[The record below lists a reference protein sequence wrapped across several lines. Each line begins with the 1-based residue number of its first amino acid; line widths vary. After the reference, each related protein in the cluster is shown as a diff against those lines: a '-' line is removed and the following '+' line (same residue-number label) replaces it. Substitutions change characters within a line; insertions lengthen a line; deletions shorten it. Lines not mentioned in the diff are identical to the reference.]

1 MKKKSNGC
9 PLFIMI
15 ILSVVAVMTIGLSL
29 CVWGDYTL
37 KAEWDR
43 PVFASVILGEKKDGE
58 LKQVVQTPI
67 DDSAALDVMSDD
79 GSADTVGVAADG
91 NDNEN
96 VGIDNGVSGG
106 SGDNG
111 GLTGGEDNEDVEGF
125 GDDPDHMVNITNG
138 DTTGASDDTIEVD
151 NADRAGFNDDPM
163 AGLSRK
169 DDIEAVTGKPYVE
182 ITKVGAVEFVPWN
195 DNPARS
201 PYYKNPGVRP
211 LSSEYEYK
219 DVDADYF
226 ATSLFIGDSRIE
238 GLNDYSGWDKAYFA
252 YKTGL
257 TVFNMMSETLN
268 TNDGRCTLPEVLENY
283 TFENI
288 YIMIGINE
296 LGSGTVS
303 DFADKYKE
311 NLETIKSLQPDARI
325 IILGIMYVTKEYSDS
340 SDVYNNDNINAK
352 NAAIA
357 SFANGSDIFY
367 LDMNPAVVDENM
379 ALREDISFDGV
390 HLIAKYYYLWTDF
403 MCSHGY

>member
-1 MKKKSNGC
+1 
-9 PLFIMI
+9 MI
-15 ILSVVAVMTIGLSL
+15 IISVIAAMAIGLAL
-29 CVWGDYTL
+29 GVWGDYTL
-37 KAEWDR
+37 KVEWDR
-43 PVFASVILGEKKDGE
+43 PVFSSVVLGEKKDSE
-58 LKQVVQTPI
+58 IKQAVKTPI
-67 DDSAALDVMSDD
+67 DDSDALDVMAD
-79 GSADTVGVAADG
+79 GVSEDTANDALDVNDNVNGSEENKDSEGDGDSADPQVIITDVDADDDS
-91 NDNEN
+91 NDSAEGEN
-96 VGIDNGVSGG
+96 
-106 SGDNG
+106 
-111 GLTGGEDNEDVEGF
+111 
-125 GDDPDHMVNITNG
+125 
-138 DTTGASDDTIEVD
+138 SDKS
-151 NADRAGFNDDPM
+151 ALNDDPM
-163 AGLSRK
+163 AGLNRM
-169 DDIEAVTGKPYVE
+169 DDIEDVTGKPYVE

-211 LSSEYEYK
+211 LSSKYEYK

-238 GLNDYSGWDKAYFA
+238 GLHDYSGWDKAHFA

-257 TVFNMMSETLN
+257 SVFNMMSETLN
-268 TNDGRCTLPEVLENY
+268 TNDGKCTLSEVLENY
-283 TFENI
+283 TFDNI

-311 NLETIKSLQPDARI
+311 NLETIRSLQQDARI

-357 SFANGSDIFY
+357 SFANGTDIFY

>member
-1 MKKKSNGC
+1 
-9 PLFIMI
+9 MI
-15 ILSVVAVMTIGLSL
+15 IISVIAAMAIGLAL
-29 CVWGDYTL
+29 GVWGDYTL
-37 KAEWDR
+37 KVEWDR
-43 PVFASVILGEKKDGE
+43 PVFSSVVLGEKKDSE
-58 LKQVVQTPI
+58 IKQAVKTPI
-67 DDSAALDVMSDD
+67 DDSDALDVMADGVSEDTASDALDVNDNVNGSEENKDSEGD
-79 GSADTVGVAADG
+79 GDSAD
-91 NDNEN
+91 
-96 VGIDNGVSGG
+96 
-106 SGDNG
+106 
-111 GLTGGEDNEDVEGF
+111 
-125 GDDPDHMVNITNG
+125 PQVNITNVDADDDSNDSAEG
-138 DTTGASDDTIEVD
+138 ENSDKS
-151 NADRAGFNDDPM
+151 ALNDDPM
-163 AGLSRK
+163 AGLNRM
-169 DDIEAVTGKPYVE
+169 DDIEDVTGKPYVE

-211 LSSEYEYK
+211 LSSKYEYK

-238 GLNDYSGWDKAYFA
+238 GLHDYSGWDKAYFA

-257 TVFNMMSETLN
+257 SVFNMMSETLN
-268 TNDGRCTLPEVLENY
+268 TNDGKCTLSEVLENY
-283 TFENI
+283 TFDNI

-311 NLETIKSLQPDARI
+311 NLETIKSMQQDARI

-357 SFANGSDIFY
+357 SFANGTDIFY

>member
-1 MKKKSNGC
+1 
-9 PLFIMI
+9 MI
-15 ILSVVAVMTIGLSL
+15 IISVIAAMAIGLAL
-29 CVWGDYTL
+29 GVWGDYTL
-37 KAEWDR
+37 KVEWDR
-43 PVFASVILGEKKDGE
+43 PVFSSVVLGEKKDSE
-58 LKQVVQTPI
+58 IKQAVKTPI
-67 DDSAALDVMSDD
+67 DDSDALDVMADGVSEDTADD
-79 GSADTVGVAADG
+79 ALDVNDNVNGSEENKDSEGDGDSADPQV
-91 NDNEN
+91 
-96 VGIDNGVSGG
+96 I
-106 SGDNG
+106 
-111 GLTGGEDNEDVEGF
+111 
-125 GDDPDHMVNITNG
+125 ITNVDADDDSNDSAEG
-138 DTTGASDDTIEVD
+138 ENSDKS
-151 NADRAGFNDDPM
+151 ALNDDPM
-163 AGLSRK
+163 AGLNRM
-169 DDIEAVTGKPYVE
+169 DDIEDVTGKPYVE

-211 LSSEYEYK
+211 LSSKYEYK

-238 GLNDYSGWDKAYFA
+238 GLHDYSGWDKAHFA

-257 TVFNMMSETLN
+257 SVFNMMSETLN
-268 TNDGRCTLPEVLENY
+268 TNDGKCTLSEVLENY
-283 TFENI
+283 TFDNI

-311 NLETIKSLQPDARI
+311 NLETIRSLQQDARI

-357 SFANGSDIFY
+357 SFANGTDIFY

-403 MCSHGY
+403 MCCHGY

>member
-1 MKKKSNGC
+1 
-9 PLFIMI
+9 MI
-15 ILSVVAVMTIGLSL
+15 ILSVIAAMTIGLAL
-29 CVWGDYTL
+29 GVWGDYTL
-37 KAEWDR
+37 KVEWDR
-43 PVFASVILGEKKDGE
+43 PVFSSVVLGEKKDSE
-58 LKQVVQTPI
+58 IKQAVKTPI
-67 DDSAALDVMSDD
+67 DDSDALDVMADGVSEDTADD
-79 GSADTVGVAADG
+79 ALDVNDNVNGSEENKDSEGDGDSADPQVIITDVDADDDS
-91 NDNEN
+91 NDSAEGEN
-96 VGIDNGVSGG
+96 
-106 SGDNG
+106 
-111 GLTGGEDNEDVEGF
+111 
-125 GDDPDHMVNITNG
+125 
-138 DTTGASDDTIEVD
+138 SDKS
-151 NADRAGFNDDPM
+151 ALNDDPM
-163 AGLSRK
+163 AGLNRM
-169 DDIEAVTGKPYVE
+169 DDIEDVTGKPYVE

-211 LSSEYEYK
+211 LSSKYEYK

-238 GLNDYSGWDKAYFA
+238 GLHDYSGWDKAYFA

-257 TVFNMMSETLN
+257 SVFNMMSETLN
-268 TNDGRCTLPEVLENY
+268 TNDGKCTLSEVLENY
-283 TFENI
+283 TFDNI

-311 NLETIKSLQPDARI
+311 NLETIRSLQQDARI

-357 SFANGSDIFY
+357 SFANGTDIFY

>member
-1 MKKKSNGC
+1 
-9 PLFIMI
+9 MI
-15 ILSVVAVMTIGLSL
+15 IISVIAAMAIGLAL
-29 CVWGDYTL
+29 GVWGDYTL

-43 PVFASVILGEKKDGE
+43 PVFSSVVLGEKKDSE
-58 LKQVVQTPI
+58 IKQAVKTPI
-67 DDSAALDVMSDD
+67 DDSDALDVMAD
-79 GSADTVGVAADG
+79 GVSEDTANDALDVNDNVNGSEENKDSEGDGDSADPQVIITDVDADDDS
-91 NDNEN
+91 NDSAEGEN
-96 VGIDNGVSGG
+96 
-106 SGDNG
+106 
-111 GLTGGEDNEDVEGF
+111 
-125 GDDPDHMVNITNG
+125 
-138 DTTGASDDTIEVD
+138 SDKS
-151 NADRAGFNDDPM
+151 ALNDDPM
-163 AGLSRK
+163 AGLNRM
-169 DDIEAVTGKPYVE
+169 DDIEDVTGKPYVE

-211 LSSEYEYK
+211 LSSKYEYK

-238 GLNDYSGWDKAYFA
+238 GLHDYSGWDKAYFA

-257 TVFNMMSETLN
+257 SVFNMMSETLN
-268 TNDGRCTLPEVLENY
+268 TNDGKCTLSEVLENY
-283 TFENI
+283 TFDNI

-311 NLETIKSLQPDARI
+311 NLETIRSLQQDARI

-357 SFANGSDIFY
+357 SFANGTDIFY

>member
-15 ILSVVAVMTIGLSL
+15 ILSVIAAMAIGLAL
-29 CVWGDYTL
+29 GVWGDYTL
-37 KAEWDR
+37 KVEWDR
-43 PVFASVILGEKKDGE
+43 PVFSSVVLGEKKDSE
-58 LKQVVQTPI
+58 IKQAVKTPI
-67 DDSAALDVMSDD
+67 DDSDALDVMAD
-79 GSADTVGVAADG
+79 GVSEDTANDALDVNDNVNGSEENKDSEGDGDSADPQVIITDVDADDDS
-91 NDNEN
+91 NDSAEGEN
-96 VGIDNGVSGG
+96 
-106 SGDNG
+106 
-111 GLTGGEDNEDVEGF
+111 
-125 GDDPDHMVNITNG
+125 
-138 DTTGASDDTIEVD
+138 SDKS
-151 NADRAGFNDDPM
+151 ALNDDPM
-163 AGLSRK
+163 AGLNRM
-169 DDIEAVTGKPYVE
+169 DDIEDVTGKPYVE

-211 LSSEYEYK
+211 LSSKYEYK

-238 GLNDYSGWDKAYFA
+238 GLHDYSGWDKAYFA

-257 TVFNMMSETLN
+257 SVFNMMSETLN
-268 TNDGRCTLPEVLENY
+268 TNDGKCTLSEVLENY
-283 TFENI
+283 TFDNI

-311 NLETIKSLQPDARI
+311 NLETIRSLQQDARI

-357 SFANGSDIFY
+357 SFANGTDIFY

>member
-1 MKKKSNGC
+1 
-9 PLFIMI
+9 MI
-15 ILSVVAVMTIGLSL
+15 IISVIAAMAIGLAL
-29 CVWGDYTL
+29 GVWGDYTL
-37 KAEWDR
+37 KVEWDR
-43 PVFASVILGEKKDGE
+43 PVFSSVVLGEKKDSE
-58 LKQVVQTPI
+58 IKQAVKTPI
-67 DDSAALDVMSDD
+67 DDSDALDVMAD
-79 GSADTVGVAADG
+79 GVSEDTANDALDVNDNVNGSEENKDSEGDGDSADPQV
-91 NDNEN
+91 
-96 VGIDNGVSGG
+96 I
-106 SGDNG
+106 
-111 GLTGGEDNEDVEGF
+111 
-125 GDDPDHMVNITNG
+125 ITNVDADDDSNDSAEG
-138 DTTGASDDTIEVD
+138 ENSDKS
-151 NADRAGFNDDPM
+151 ALNDDPM
-163 AGLSRK
+163 AGLNRM
-169 DDIEAVTGKPYVE
+169 DDIEDVTGKPYVE
-182 ITKVGAVEFVPWN
+182 ITKMGAVEFVPWN

-211 LSSEYEYK
+211 LSSKYEYK

-238 GLNDYSGWDKAYFA
+238 GLHDYSGWDKAYFA

-257 TVFNMMSETLN
+257 SVFNMMSETLN
-268 TNDGRCTLPEVLENY
+268 TNDGKCTLSEVLENY
-283 TFENI
+283 TFDNI

-311 NLETIKSLQPDARI
+311 NLETIRSLQQDARI

-357 SFANGSDIFY
+357 SFANGTDIFY

>member
-15 ILSVVAVMTIGLSL
+15 IISVIAAMAIGLAL
-29 CVWGDYTL
+29 GVWGDYTL
-37 KAEWDR
+37 KVEWDR
-43 PVFASVILGEKKDGE
+43 PVFSSVVLGEKKDSE
-58 LKQVVQTPI
+58 IKQAVKTPI
-67 DDSAALDVMSDD
+67 DDSDALDVMAD
-79 GSADTVGVAADG
+79 GVSEDTANDALDVNDNVNGSEENKDSEGDGDSADPQVIITDVDADDDS
-91 NDNEN
+91 NDSAEGEN
-96 VGIDNGVSGG
+96 
-106 SGDNG
+106 
-111 GLTGGEDNEDVEGF
+111 
-125 GDDPDHMVNITNG
+125 
-138 DTTGASDDTIEVD
+138 SDKS
-151 NADRAGFNDDPM
+151 ALNDDPM
-163 AGLSRK
+163 AGLNRM
-169 DDIEAVTGKPYVE
+169 DDIEDVTGKPYVE

-211 LSSEYEYK
+211 LSSKYEYK

-238 GLNDYSGWDKAYFA
+238 GLHDYSGWDKAHFA

-257 TVFNMMSETLN
+257 SVFNMMSETLN
-268 TNDGRCTLPEVLENY
+268 TNDGKCTLSEVLENY
-283 TFENI
+283 TFDNI

-311 NLETIKSLQPDARI
+311 NLETIRSLQQDARI

-357 SFANGSDIFY
+357 SFANGTDIFY

>member
-1 MKKKSNGC
+1 
-9 PLFIMI
+9 MI
-15 ILSVVAVMTIGLSL
+15 IISVIAAMAIGLAL
-29 CVWGDYTL
+29 GVWGDYTL
-37 KAEWDR
+37 KVEWDR
-43 PVFASVILGEKKDGE
+43 PVFSSVVLGEKKDSE
-58 LKQVVQTPI
+58 IKQAVKTPI
-67 DDSAALDVMSDD
+67 DDSDALDVMAD
-79 GSADTVGVAADG
+79 GVSEDTANDALDVNDNVNGSEENKDSEGDGDSADPQV
-91 NDNEN
+91 
-96 VGIDNGVSGG
+96 I
-106 SGDNG
+106 
-111 GLTGGEDNEDVEGF
+111 
-125 GDDPDHMVNITNG
+125 ITNVDADDDSNDSAEG
-138 DTTGASDDTIEVD
+138 ENSDKS
-151 NADRAGFNDDPM
+151 ALNDDPM
-163 AGLSRK
+163 AGLNRM
-169 DDIEAVTGKPYVE
+169 DDIEDVTGKPYVE

-211 LSSEYEYK
+211 LSSKYEYK

-238 GLNDYSGWDKAYFA
+238 GLHDYSGWDKAHFA

-257 TVFNMMSETLN
+257 SVFNMMSETLN
-268 TNDGRCTLPEVLENY
+268 TNDGKCTLSEVLENY
-283 TFENI
+283 TFDNI

-311 NLETIKSLQPDARI
+311 NLETIRSLQQDARI

-357 SFANGSDIFY
+357 SFANGTDIFY

>member
-15 ILSVVAVMTIGLSL
+15 IISVIAAMAIGLAL
-29 CVWGDYTL
+29 GVWGDYTL
-37 KAEWDR
+37 KVEWDR
-43 PVFASVILGEKKDGE
+43 PVFSSVVLGEKKDSE
-58 LKQVVQTPI
+58 IKQAVKTPI
-67 DDSAALDVMSDD
+67 DDSDALDVMAD
-79 GSADTVGVAADG
+79 GVSEDTANDTLDVNDNVNGSEENKDSEGDGDSADPQV
-91 NDNEN
+91 
-96 VGIDNGVSGG
+96 I
-106 SGDNG
+106 
-111 GLTGGEDNEDVEGF
+111 
-125 GDDPDHMVNITNG
+125 ITNVDADDDSNDSAEG
-138 DTTGASDDTIEVD
+138 ENSDKS
-151 NADRAGFNDDPM
+151 ALNDDPM
-163 AGLSRK
+163 AGLNRM
-169 DDIEAVTGKPYVE
+169 DDIEDVTGKPYVE
-182 ITKVGAVEFVPWN
+182 ITKMGAVEFVPWN

-211 LSSEYEYK
+211 LSSKYEYK

-238 GLNDYSGWDKAYFA
+238 GLHDYSGWDKAYFA

-257 TVFNMMSETLN
+257 SVFNMMSETLN
-268 TNDGRCTLPEVLENY
+268 TNDGKCTLSEVLENY
-283 TFENI
+283 TFDNI

-311 NLETIKSLQPDARI
+311 NLETIRSLQQDARI

-357 SFANGSDIFY
+357 SFANGTDIFY

>member
-1 MKKKSNGC
+1 
-9 PLFIMI
+9 MI
-15 ILSVVAVMTIGLSL
+15 IISVIAAMAIGLAL
-29 CVWGDYTL
+29 GVWGDYSL
-37 KAEWDR
+37 KVEWDR
-43 PVFASVILGEKKDGE
+43 PVFSSVVLGEKKDSE
-58 LKQVVQTPI
+58 IKQAVKTPI
-67 DDSAALDVMSDD
+67 DDSDALDVMAD
-79 GSADTVGVAADG
+79 GVSEDTANDALDVNDNVNGSEENKDSEGDGDSADPQV
-91 NDNEN
+91 
-96 VGIDNGVSGG
+96 I
-106 SGDNG
+106 
-111 GLTGGEDNEDVEGF
+111 
-125 GDDPDHMVNITNG
+125 ITNVDADDDSNDSAEG
-138 DTTGASDDTIEVD
+138 ENSDKSAI
-151 NADRAGFNDDPM
+151 NDDPM
-163 AGLSRK
+163 AGLNRM
-169 DDIEAVTGKPYVE
+169 DDIEDVTGKPYVE

-211 LSSEYEYK
+211 LSSKYEYK

-238 GLNDYSGWDKAYFA
+238 GLHDYSGWDKAYFA

-257 TVFNMMSETLN
+257 SVFNMMSETLN
-268 TNDGRCTLPEVLENY
+268 TNDGKCTLSEVLENY
-283 TFENI
+283 TFDNI

-311 NLETIKSLQPDARI
+311 NLETIRSLQQDARI

-357 SFANGSDIFY
+357 SFANGTDIFY

>member
-1 MKKKSNGC
+1 
-9 PLFIMI
+9 MI
-15 ILSVVAVMTIGLSL
+15 ILSVIAAMAIGLAL
-29 CVWGDYTL
+29 GVWGDYTL
-37 KAEWDR
+37 KVEWDR
-43 PVFASVILGEKKDGE
+43 PVFSSVVLGEKKDSE
-58 LKQVVQTPI
+58 IKQAVKTPI
-67 DDSAALDVMSDD
+67 DDSDALDVMAD
-79 GSADTVGVAADG
+79 GVSEDTANDALDVNDNVNGSEENKDSEGDGDSADPQVIITDVDADDDS
-91 NDNEN
+91 NDSAEGEN
-96 VGIDNGVSGG
+96 
-106 SGDNG
+106 
-111 GLTGGEDNEDVEGF
+111 
-125 GDDPDHMVNITNG
+125 
-138 DTTGASDDTIEVD
+138 SDKS
-151 NADRAGFNDDPM
+151 ALNDDPM
-163 AGLSRK
+163 AGLNRM
-169 DDIEAVTGKPYVE
+169 DDIEDVTGKPYVE

-211 LSSEYEYK
+211 LSSKYEYK

-238 GLNDYSGWDKAYFA
+238 GLHDYSGWDKAYFA

-257 TVFNMMSETLN
+257 SVFNMMSETLN
-268 TNDGRCTLPEVLENY
+268 TNDGKCTLSEVLENY
-283 TFENI
+283 TFDNI

-311 NLETIKSLQPDARI
+311 NLETIRSLQQDARI

-357 SFANGSDIFY
+357 SFANGTDIFY

>member
-15 ILSVVAVMTIGLSL
+15 ILSVIAAMTIGLAL
-29 CVWGDYTL
+29 GVWGDYTL
-37 KAEWDR
+37 KVEWDR
-43 PVFASVILGEKKDGE
+43 PVFSSVVLGEKKDSE
-58 LKQVVQTPI
+58 IKQAVKTPI
-67 DDSAALDVMSDD
+67 DDSDALDVMADGVSEDTADD
-79 GSADTVGVAADG
+79 ALDVNDNVNGSEENKDSEGDGDSADPQVIITDVDADDDS
-91 NDNEN
+91 NDSAEGEN
-96 VGIDNGVSGG
+96 
-106 SGDNG
+106 
-111 GLTGGEDNEDVEGF
+111 
-125 GDDPDHMVNITNG
+125 
-138 DTTGASDDTIEVD
+138 SDKS
-151 NADRAGFNDDPM
+151 ALNDDPM
-163 AGLSRK
+163 AGLNRM
-169 DDIEAVTGKPYVE
+169 DDIEDVTGKPYVE

-211 LSSEYEYK
+211 LSSKYEYK

-238 GLNDYSGWDKAYFA
+238 GLHDYSGWDKAYFA

-257 TVFNMMSETLN
+257 SVFNMMSETLN
-268 TNDGRCTLPEVLENY
+268 TNDGKCTLSEVLENY
-283 TFENI
+283 TFDNI

-311 NLETIKSLQPDARI
+311 NLETIRSLQQDARI

-357 SFANGSDIFY
+357 SFANGTDIFY

>member
-1 MKKKSNGC
+1 
-9 PLFIMI
+9 MI
-15 ILSVVAVMTIGLSL
+15 IISVIAAMAIGLAL
-29 CVWGDYTL
+29 GVWGDYTL
-37 KAEWDR
+37 KVEWDR
-43 PVFASVILGEKKDGE
+43 PVFSSVVLGEKKDSE
-58 LKQVVQTPI
+58 IKQAVKTPI
-67 DDSAALDVMSDD
+67 DDSDALDVMAD
-79 GSADTVGVAADG
+79 GVSEDTANDALDVNDNVNGSEENKDSEGDGDSADPQV
-91 NDNEN
+91 
-96 VGIDNGVSGG
+96 I
-106 SGDNG
+106 
-111 GLTGGEDNEDVEGF
+111 
-125 GDDPDHMVNITNG
+125 ITNVDADDDSNDSAEG
-138 DTTGASDDTIEVD
+138 ENSDKS
-151 NADRAGFNDDPM
+151 ALNDDPM
-163 AGLSRK
+163 AGLNRM
-169 DDIEAVTGKPYVE
+169 DDIEDVTGKPYVE

-211 LSSEYEYK
+211 LSSKYEYK

-238 GLNDYSGWDKAYFA
+238 GLHDYSGWDKAHFA

-257 TVFNMMSETLN
+257 SVFNMMSETLN
-268 TNDGRCTLPEVLENY
+268 TNDGKCTLSEVLENY
-283 TFENI
+283 TFDNI

-311 NLETIKSLQPDARI
+311 NLETIRSLQQDARI

>member
-15 ILSVVAVMTIGLSL
+15 ILSVIAAMAIGLAL
-29 CVWGDYTL
+29 GVWGDYTL
-37 KAEWDR
+37 KVEWDR
-43 PVFASVILGEKKDGE
+43 PVFSSVVLGEKKDSE
-58 LKQVVQTPI
+58 IKQAVKTPI
-67 DDSAALDVMSDD
+67 DDSDALDVMADGVSEDTANDALDVNDNVNGSEENKDSEGDD
-79 GSADTVGVAADG
+79 DSAD
-91 NDNEN
+91 
-96 VGIDNGVSGG
+96 
-106 SGDNG
+106 
-111 GLTGGEDNEDVEGF
+111 
-125 GDDPDHMVNITNG
+125 PQVNITNVDADDDSNDSAEG
-138 DTTGASDDTIEVD
+138 ENSDKSGI
-151 NADRAGFNDDPM
+151 NDDPM
-163 AGLSRK
+163 AGLNRM
-169 DDIEAVTGKPYVE
+169 DDIEDVTGKPYVE

-211 LSSEYEYK
+211 LSSKYEYK

-238 GLNDYSGWDKAYFA
+238 GLHDYSGWDKAYFA

-257 TVFNMMSETLN
+257 SVFNMMSETLN
-268 TNDGRCTLPEVLENY
+268 TNDGKCTLSEVLENY
-283 TFENI
+283 TFDNI

-311 NLETIKSLQPDARI
+311 NLETIRSLQQDARI

-357 SFANGSDIFY
+357 SFANGTDIFY

>member
-15 ILSVVAVMTIGLSL
+15 IISVIAAMAIGLAL
-29 CVWGDYTL
+29 GVWGDYTL
-37 KAEWDR
+37 KVEWDR
-43 PVFASVILGEKKDGE
+43 PVFSSVVLGEKKDSE
-58 LKQVVQTPI
+58 IKQAVKTPI
-67 DDSAALDVMSDD
+67 DDSDALDVMADGVSEDTADD
-79 GSADTVGVAADG
+79 ALDVNDNVNGSEENKDSEGDGDSADPQV
-91 NDNEN
+91 
-96 VGIDNGVSGG
+96 I
-106 SGDNG
+106 
-111 GLTGGEDNEDVEGF
+111 
-125 GDDPDHMVNITNG
+125 ITNVDADDDSNDSAEG
-138 DTTGASDDTIEVD
+138 ENSDKS
-151 NADRAGFNDDPM
+151 ALNDDPM
-163 AGLSRK
+163 AGLNRM
-169 DDIEAVTGKPYVE
+169 DDIEDVTGKPYVE

-211 LSSEYEYK
+211 LSSKYEYK

-238 GLNDYSGWDKAYFA
+238 GLHDYSGWDKAYFA

-257 TVFNMMSETLN
+257 SVFNMMSETLN
-268 TNDGRCTLPEVLENY
+268 TNDGKCTLSEVLENY
-283 TFENI
+283 TFDNI

-311 NLETIKSLQPDARI
+311 NLETIRSLQQDARI

-357 SFANGSDIFY
+357 SFANGTDIFY

>member
-1 MKKKSNGC
+1 
-9 PLFIMI
+9 MI
-15 ILSVVAVMTIGLSL
+15 IISVIAAMAIGLAL
-29 CVWGDYTL
+29 GVWGDYTL
-37 KAEWDR
+37 KVEWDR
-43 PVFASVILGEKKDGE
+43 PVFSSVVLGEKKDSE
-58 LKQVVQTPI
+58 IKQAVKTPI
-67 DDSAALDVMSDD
+67 DDSDALDVMADGGSEDTADD
-79 GSADTVGVAADG
+79 ALDVNDNVNGSEENKDSEGDGDSADPQV
-91 NDNEN
+91 
-96 VGIDNGVSGG
+96 I
-106 SGDNG
+106 
-111 GLTGGEDNEDVEGF
+111 
-125 GDDPDHMVNITNG
+125 ITNVDADDDSNDSAEG
-138 DTTGASDDTIEVD
+138 ENSDKS
-151 NADRAGFNDDPM
+151 ALNDDPM
-163 AGLSRK
+163 AGLNRM
-169 DDIEAVTGKPYVE
+169 DDIEDVTGKPYVE

-211 LSSEYEYK
+211 LSSKYEYK

-238 GLNDYSGWDKAYFA
+238 GLHDYSGWDKAHFA

-257 TVFNMMSETLN
+257 SVFNMMSETLN
-268 TNDGRCTLPEVLENY
+268 TNDGKCTLSEVLENY
-283 TFENI
+283 TFDNI

-311 NLETIKSLQPDARI
+311 NLETIRSLQQDARI

-357 SFANGSDIFY
+357 SFANGTDIFY

>member
-1 MKKKSNGC
+1 
-9 PLFIMI
+9 MI
-15 ILSVVAVMTIGLSL
+15 ILSVIAAMAIGLAL
-29 CVWGDYTL
+29 GVWGDYTL
-37 KAEWDR
+37 KVEWDR
-43 PVFASVILGEKKDGE
+43 PVFSSVVLGEKKDSE
-58 LKQVVQTPI
+58 IKQAVKTPI
-67 DDSAALDVMSDD
+67 DDSDALDVMAD
-79 GSADTVGVAADG
+79 GVSEDTANDALDVNDNVNGSEENKDSEGDGDSADPQV
-91 NDNEN
+91 
-96 VGIDNGVSGG
+96 I
-106 SGDNG
+106 
-111 GLTGGEDNEDVEGF
+111 
-125 GDDPDHMVNITNG
+125 ITNVDADDDSNDSAEG
-138 DTTGASDDTIEVD
+138 ENSDKS
-151 NADRAGFNDDPM
+151 ALNDDPM
-163 AGLSRK
+163 AGLNRM
-169 DDIEAVTGKPYVE
+169 DDIEDVTGKPYVE

-211 LSSEYEYK
+211 LSSKYEYK

-238 GLNDYSGWDKAYFA
+238 GLHDYSGWDKAYFA

-257 TVFNMMSETLN
+257 SVFNMMSETLN
-268 TNDGRCTLPEVLENY
+268 TNDGKCTLSEVLENY
-283 TFENI
+283 TFDNI

-311 NLETIKSLQPDARI
+311 NLETIRSLQQDARI

-357 SFANGSDIFY
+357 SFANGTDIFY

>member
-1 MKKKSNGC
+1 
-9 PLFIMI
+9 MI
-15 ILSVVAVMTIGLSL
+15 ILSVIAAMAIGLAL
-29 CVWGDYTL
+29 GVWGDYTL
-37 KAEWDR
+37 KVEWDR
-43 PVFASVILGEKKDGE
+43 PVFSSVVLGEKKDSE
-58 LKQVVQTPI
+58 IKQAVKTPI
-67 DDSAALDVMSDD
+67 DDSDALDVMAD
-79 GSADTVGVAADG
+79 GVSEDTANDALDVNDNVNGSEENKDSEGDGDSADPQVIITDVDVDDDS
-91 NDNEN
+91 NDSAEGEN
-96 VGIDNGVSGG
+96 SDKSGI
-106 SGDNG
+106 
-111 GLTGGEDNEDVEGF
+111 
-125 GDDPDHMVNITNG
+125 
-138 DTTGASDDTIEVD
+138 
-151 NADRAGFNDDPM
+151 NDDPM
-163 AGLSRK
+163 AGLNRM
-169 DDIEAVTGKPYVE
+169 DDIEDVTGKPYVE

-211 LSSEYEYK
+211 LSSKYEYK

-238 GLNDYSGWDKAYFA
+238 GLHDYSGWDKAYFA

-257 TVFNMMSETLN
+257 SVFNMMSETLN
-268 TNDGRCTLPEVLENY
+268 TNDGKCTLSEVLENY
-283 TFENI
+283 TFDNI

-311 NLETIKSLQPDARI
+311 NLETIRSLQQDARI

-357 SFANGSDIFY
+357 SFANGTDIFY

>member
-1 MKKKSNGC
+1 
-9 PLFIMI
+9 MI
-15 ILSVVAVMTIGLSL
+15 IISVIAAMAIGLAL
-29 CVWGDYTL
+29 GVWGDYTL
-37 KAEWDR
+37 KVEWDR
-43 PVFASVILGEKKDGE
+43 PVFSSVVLGEKKDSE
-58 LKQVVQTPI
+58 IKQAVKTPI
-67 DDSAALDVMSDD
+67 DDSDALDVMAD
-79 GSADTVGVAADG
+79 GVSEDTANDALDVNDNVNGSEENKDSEGDGDSADPQV
-91 NDNEN
+91 
-96 VGIDNGVSGG
+96 I
-106 SGDNG
+106 
-111 GLTGGEDNEDVEGF
+111 
-125 GDDPDHMVNITNG
+125 ITNV
-138 DTTGASDDTIEVD
+138 DADDDSNDSAEDENSDKS
-151 NADRAGFNDDPM
+151 ALNDDPM
-163 AGLSRK
+163 AGLNRM
-169 DDIEAVTGKPYVE
+169 DDIEDVTGKPYVE

-211 LSSEYEYK
+211 LSSKYEYK

-238 GLNDYSGWDKAYFA
+238 GLHDYSGWDKAHFA

-257 TVFNMMSETLN
+257 SVFNMMSETLN
-268 TNDGRCTLPEVLENY
+268 TNDGKCTLSEVLENY
-283 TFENI
+283 TFDNI

-311 NLETIKSLQPDARI
+311 NLETIRSLQQDARI

-357 SFANGSDIFY
+357 SFANGTDIFY

>member
-15 ILSVVAVMTIGLSL
+15 ILSVIAAMAIGLAL
-29 CVWGDYTL
+29 GVWGDYTL
-37 KAEWDR
+37 KVEWDR
-43 PVFASVILGEKKDGE
+43 PVFSSVVLGEKKDSE
-58 LKQVVQTPI
+58 IKQAVKTPI
-67 DDSAALDVMSDD
+67 DDSDALDVMAD
-79 GSADTVGVAADG
+79 GVSEDTANDTLDVNDNVNGSEENKDSEGDGDSADPQVIITDVDADDDS
-91 NDNEN
+91 NDSAEGEN
-96 VGIDNGVSGG
+96 
-106 SGDNG
+106 
-111 GLTGGEDNEDVEGF
+111 
-125 GDDPDHMVNITNG
+125 
-138 DTTGASDDTIEVD
+138 SDKS
-151 NADRAGFNDDPM
+151 ALNDDPM
-163 AGLSRK
+163 AGLNRM
-169 DDIEAVTGKPYVE
+169 DDIEDVTGKPYVE

-211 LSSEYEYK
+211 LSSKYEYK

-238 GLNDYSGWDKAYFA
+238 GLHDYSGWDKAYFA

-257 TVFNMMSETLN
+257 SVFNMMSETLN
-268 TNDGRCTLPEVLENY
+268 TNDGKCTLSEVLENY
-283 TFENI
+283 TFDNI

-311 NLETIKSLQPDARI
+311 NLETIRSLQQDARI

-357 SFANGSDIFY
+357 SFANGTDIFY

>member
-1 MKKKSNGC
+1 
-9 PLFIMI
+9 MI
-15 ILSVVAVMTIGLSL
+15 ILSVIAAMAIGLAL
-29 CVWGDYTL
+29 GVWGDYTL
-37 KAEWDR
+37 KVEWDR
-43 PVFASVILGEKKDGE
+43 PVFSSVVLGEKKDSE
-58 LKQVVQTPI
+58 IKQAVKTPI
-67 DDSAALDVMSDD
+67 DDSDALDVMAD
-79 GSADTVGVAADG
+79 GVSEDTANDALDVNDNVNGSEENKDSERDGDSAD
-91 NDNEN
+91 
-96 VGIDNGVSGG
+96 
-106 SGDNG
+106 
-111 GLTGGEDNEDVEGF
+111 
-125 GDDPDHMVNITNG
+125 PQVNITNVVADDDSNDSAEG
-138 DTTGASDDTIEVD
+138 ENSDKSGI
-151 NADRAGFNDDPM
+151 NDDPM
-163 AGLSRK
+163 AGLNRM
-169 DDIEAVTGKPYVE
+169 DDIEDVTGKPYVE

-211 LSSEYEYK
+211 LSSKYEYK

-238 GLNDYSGWDKAYFA
+238 GLHDYSGWDKAYFA

-257 TVFNMMSETLN
+257 SVFNMMSETLN
-268 TNDGRCTLPEVLENY
+268 TNDGKCTLSEVLENY
-283 TFENI
+283 TFDNI

-311 NLETIKSLQPDARI
+311 NLETIRSLQQDARI

-357 SFANGSDIFY
+357 SFANGTDIFY

>member
-1 MKKKSNGC
+1 M
-9 PLFIMI
+9 PFIHNDYH
-15 ILSVVAVMTIGLSL
+15 IGHSGDGHRTCSW
-29 CVWGDYTL
+29 CVGDYTL
-37 KAEWDR
+37 KVEWDR
-43 PVFASVILGEKKDGE
+43 PVFSSVVLGEKKDSE
-58 LKQVVQTPI
+58 IKQAVKTPI
-67 DDSAALDVMSDD
+67 DDSDALDVMAD
-79 GSADTVGVAADG
+79 GVSEDTANDALDVNDNVNGSEENKDSEGDGDSADPQV
-91 NDNEN
+91 
-96 VGIDNGVSGG
+96 I
-106 SGDNG
+106 
-111 GLTGGEDNEDVEGF
+111 
-125 GDDPDHMVNITNG
+125 ITNVDADDDSNDSAEG
-138 DTTGASDDTIEVD
+138 ENSDKS
-151 NADRAGFNDDPM
+151 ALNDDPM
-163 AGLSRK
+163 AGLNRM
-169 DDIEAVTGKPYVE
+169 DDIEDVTGKPYVE

-211 LSSEYEYK
+211 LSSKYEYK

-238 GLNDYSGWDKAYFA
+238 GLHDYSGWDKAYFA

-257 TVFNMMSETLN
+257 SVFNMMSETLN
-268 TNDGRCTLPEVLENY
+268 TNDGKCTLSEVLENY
-283 TFENI
+283 TFDNI

-311 NLETIKSLQPDARI
+311 NLETIRSLQQDARI

-357 SFANGSDIFY
+357 SFANGTDIFY

>member
-1 MKKKSNGC
+1 
-9 PLFIMI
+9 MI

-43 PVFASVILGEKKDGE
+43 PVFASVILGEKKDSE
-58 LKQVVQTPI
+58 IKQAVKTPI
-67 DDSAALDVMSDD
+67 DDSDALDVMADGVSEDTADD
-79 GSADTVGVAADG
+79 ALDVNDNVNGSEENKDSEGDGDSADPQV
-91 NDNEN
+91 
-96 VGIDNGVSGG
+96 I
-106 SGDNG
+106 
-111 GLTGGEDNEDVEGF
+111 
-125 GDDPDHMVNITNG
+125 ITNVDADDDSNDSAEG
-138 DTTGASDDTIEVD
+138 ENSDKS
-151 NADRAGFNDDPM
+151 ALNDDPM
-163 AGLSRK
+163 AGLNRM
-169 DDIEAVTGKPYVE
+169 DDIEDVTGKPYVE

-211 LSSEYEYK
+211 LSSKYEYK

-238 GLNDYSGWDKAYFA
+238 GLHDYSGWDKAYFA

-257 TVFNMMSETLN
+257 SVFNMMSETLN
-268 TNDGRCTLPEVLENY
+268 TNDGKCTLSEVLENY
-283 TFENI
+283 TFDNI

-311 NLETIKSLQPDARI
+311 NLETIRSLQQDARI

-357 SFANGSDIFY
+357 SFANGTDIFY

>member
-1 MKKKSNGC
+1 
-9 PLFIMI
+9 MI
-15 ILSVVAVMTIGLSL
+15 ILSVIAAMAIGLAL
-29 CVWGDYTL
+29 GVWGDYTL
-37 KAEWDR
+37 KVEWDR
-43 PVFASVILGEKKDGE
+43 PVFSSVVLGEKKDSE
-58 LKQVVQTPI
+58 IKQAVKTPI
-67 DDSAALDVMSDD
+67 DDSDALDVMAD
-79 GSADTVGVAADG
+79 GVSEDTANDALDVNDNVNGSEENKDSEGDGDSADPQV
-91 NDNEN
+91 
-96 VGIDNGVSGG
+96 I
-106 SGDNG
+106 
-111 GLTGGEDNEDVEGF
+111 
-125 GDDPDHMVNITNG
+125 ITNV
-138 DTTGASDDTIEVD
+138 DADDDSNDSAEDENSDKS
-151 NADRAGFNDDPM
+151 ALNDDPM
-163 AGLSRK
+163 AGLNRM
-169 DDIEAVTGKPYVE
+169 DDIEDVTGKPYVE
-182 ITKVGAVEFVPWN
+182 ITKMGAVEFVPWN

-211 LSSEYEYK
+211 LSSKYEYK

-238 GLNDYSGWDKAYFA
+238 GLHDYSGWDKAYFA

-268 TNDGRCTLPEVLENY
+268 TNDGKCTLSEVLENY
-283 TFENI
+283 TFDNI

-311 NLETIKSLQPDARI
+311 NLETIRSLQQDARI

>member
-15 ILSVVAVMTIGLSL
+15 IISVIAAMAIGLAL
-29 CVWGDYTL
+29 GVWGDYTL
-37 KAEWDR
+37 KVEWDR
-43 PVFASVILGEKKDGE
+43 PVFSSVVLGEKKDSE
-58 LKQVVQTPI
+58 IKQAVKTPI
-67 DDSAALDVMSDD
+67 DDSDALDVMADGVSEDTADD
-79 GSADTVGVAADG
+79 ALDVNDNVNGSEENKDSEGDGDSADPQVIITDVDADDDS
-91 NDNEN
+91 NDSAEGEN
-96 VGIDNGVSGG
+96 
-106 SGDNG
+106 
-111 GLTGGEDNEDVEGF
+111 
-125 GDDPDHMVNITNG
+125 
-138 DTTGASDDTIEVD
+138 SDKS
-151 NADRAGFNDDPM
+151 ALNDDPM
-163 AGLSRK
+163 AGLNRM
-169 DDIEAVTGKPYVE
+169 DDIEDVTGKPYVE

-211 LSSEYEYK
+211 LSSKYEYK

-238 GLNDYSGWDKAYFA
+238 GLHDYSGWDKAYFA

-257 TVFNMMSETLN
+257 SVFNMMSETLN
-268 TNDGRCTLPEVLENY
+268 TNDGKCTLSEVLENY
-283 TFENI
+283 TFDNI

-311 NLETIKSLQPDARI
+311 NLETIRSLQQDARI

-357 SFANGSDIFY
+357 SFANGTDIFY

>member
-1 MKKKSNGC
+1 
-9 PLFIMI
+9 MI
-15 ILSVVAVMTIGLSL
+15 IISVIAAMAIGLAL
-29 CVWGDYTL
+29 GVWGDYTL
-37 KAEWDR
+37 KVEWDR
-43 PVFASVILGEKKDGE
+43 PVFSSVVLGEKKDSE
-58 LKQVVQTPI
+58 IKQAVNTPI
-67 DDSAALDVMSDD
+67 DDSDALDVMADGVSEDTADD
-79 GSADTVGVAADG
+79 ALDVNDNVNGSEENKDSEGDGDSADPQV
-91 NDNEN
+91 
-96 VGIDNGVSGG
+96 I
-106 SGDNG
+106 
-111 GLTGGEDNEDVEGF
+111 
-125 GDDPDHMVNITNG
+125 ITNVDADDDSNDSAEG
-138 DTTGASDDTIEVD
+138 ENSDKSGI
-151 NADRAGFNDDPM
+151 NDDPM
-163 AGLSRK
+163 AGLNRM
-169 DDIEAVTGKPYVE
+169 DDIEDVTGKPYVE

-211 LSSEYEYK
+211 LSSKYEYK

-238 GLNDYSGWDKAYFA
+238 GLHDYSGWDKAYFA

-257 TVFNMMSETLN
+257 SVFNMMSETLN
-268 TNDGRCTLPEVLENY
+268 TNDGKCTLSEVLENY
-283 TFENI
+283 TFDNI

-311 NLETIKSLQPDARI
+311 NLETIRSLQQDARI

-357 SFANGSDIFY
+357 SFANGTDIFY

>member
-15 ILSVVAVMTIGLSL
+15 ILSVIAAMAIGLAL
-29 CVWGDYTL
+29 GVWGDYTL
-37 KAEWDR
+37 KVEWDR
-43 PVFASVILGEKKDGE
+43 PVFSSVVLGEKKDSE
-58 LKQVVQTPI
+58 IKQAVKTPI
-67 DDSAALDVMSDD
+67 DDSDALDVMADGVSEDTADD
-79 GSADTVGVAADG
+79 ALDVNDNVNGSEENKDSEGDGDSADPQV
-91 NDNEN
+91 
-96 VGIDNGVSGG
+96 I
-106 SGDNG
+106 
-111 GLTGGEDNEDVEGF
+111 
-125 GDDPDHMVNITNG
+125 ITNVDADDDSNDSAEG
-138 DTTGASDDTIEVD
+138 ENSDKS
-151 NADRAGFNDDPM
+151 ALNDDPM
-163 AGLSRK
+163 AGLNRM
-169 DDIEAVTGKPYVE
+169 DDIEDVTGKPYVE

-211 LSSEYEYK
+211 LSSKYEYK

-238 GLNDYSGWDKAYFA
+238 GLHDYSGWDKAYFA

-257 TVFNMMSETLN
+257 SVFNMMSETLN
-268 TNDGRCTLPEVLENY
+268 TNDGKCTLSEVLENY
-283 TFENI
+283 TFDNI

-311 NLETIKSLQPDARI
+311 NLETIRSLQQDARI

-357 SFANGSDIFY
+357 SFANGTDIFY

>member
-1 MKKKSNGC
+1 
-9 PLFIMI
+9 MI
-15 ILSVVAVMTIGLSL
+15 IISVIAAMAIGLAL
-29 CVWGDYTL
+29 GVWGDYTL
-37 KAEWDR
+37 KVEWDR
-43 PVFASVILGEKKDGE
+43 PVFSSVVLGEKKE
-58 LKQVVQTPI
+58 SEPEQVVQMPI
-67 DDSAALDVMSDD
+67 DDRDALDVMAD
-79 GSADTVGVAADG
+79 GVSEDTANDTLDVNDNVNGSEENKDSEGDGDSADPQVIITDVDADDDS
-91 NDNEN
+91 NDSAEGEN
-96 VGIDNGVSGG
+96 
-106 SGDNG
+106 
-111 GLTGGEDNEDVEGF
+111 
-125 GDDPDHMVNITNG
+125 
-138 DTTGASDDTIEVD
+138 SDKS
-151 NADRAGFNDDPM
+151 ALNDDPM
-163 AGLSRK
+163 AGLNRM
-169 DDIEAVTGKPYVE
+169 DDIEDVTGKPYVE

-211 LSSEYEYK
+211 LSSKYEYK

-238 GLNDYSGWDKAYFA
+238 GLHDYSGWDKAYFA

-257 TVFNMMSETLN
+257 SVFNMMSETLN
-268 TNDGRCTLPEVLENY
+268 TNDGKCTLSEVLENY
-283 TFENI
+283 TFDNI

-311 NLETIKSLQPDARI
+311 NLETIRSLQQDARI

-357 SFANGSDIFY
+357 SFANGTDIFY

>member
-1 MKKKSNGC
+1 
-9 PLFIMI
+9 MI
-15 ILSVVAVMTIGLSL
+15 IISVIAAMAIGLAL
-29 CVWGDYTL
+29 GVWGDYTL
-37 KAEWDR
+37 KVEWDR
-43 PVFASVILGEKKDGE
+43 PVFSSVVLGEKKDSE
-58 LKQVVQTPI
+58 IKQAVKTPI
-67 DDSAALDVMSDD
+67 DDSDALDVMAD
-79 GSADTVGVAADG
+79 GVSEDTANDALDVNDNVNGSEENKDSEGDGDSADPQVIITNVDADDDS
-91 NDNEN
+91 NDSAE
-96 VGIDNGVSGG
+96 
-106 SGDNG
+106 
-111 GLTGGEDNEDVEGF
+111 GED
-125 GDDPDHMVNITNG
+125 
-138 DTTGASDDTIEVD
+138 SDKS
-151 NADRAGFNDDPM
+151 ALNDDPM
-163 AGLSRK
+163 AGLNRM
-169 DDIEAVTGKPYVE
+169 DDIEDVTGKPYVE

-211 LSSEYEYK
+211 LSSKYEYK

-238 GLNDYSGWDKAYFA
+238 GLHDYSGWDKAYFA

-257 TVFNMMSETLN
+257 SVFNMMSETLN
-268 TNDGRCTLPEVLENY
+268 TNDGKCTLSEVLENY
-283 TFENI
+283 TFDNI

-311 NLETIKSLQPDARI
+311 NLETIRSLQQDARI

-357 SFANGSDIFY
+357 SFANGTDIFY

-390 HLIAKYYYLWTDF
+390 HLIAKYYYVWTDF

>member
-15 ILSVVAVMTIGLSL
+15 IISVIAAMAIGLAL
-29 CVWGDYTL
+29 GVWGDYTL
-37 KAEWDR
+37 KVEWDR
-43 PVFASVILGEKKDGE
+43 PVFSSVVLGEKKDSE
-58 LKQVVQTPI
+58 IKQAVKTPI
-67 DDSAALDVMSDD
+67 DDSDALDVMADGVSEDTADD
-79 GSADTVGVAADG
+79 ALDVNDNVNGSEENKDSEGDGDSADPQV
-91 NDNEN
+91 
-96 VGIDNGVSGG
+96 I
-106 SGDNG
+106 
-111 GLTGGEDNEDVEGF
+111 
-125 GDDPDHMVNITNG
+125 ITNVDADDDSNDSAEG
-138 DTTGASDDTIEVD
+138 ENSDKSGI
-151 NADRAGFNDDPM
+151 NDDPM
-163 AGLSRK
+163 AGLNRM
-169 DDIEAVTGKPYVE
+169 DDIEDVTGKPYVE

-211 LSSEYEYK
+211 LSSKYEYK

-238 GLNDYSGWDKAYFA
+238 GLHDYSGWDKAYFA

-257 TVFNMMSETLN
+257 SVFNMMSETLN
-268 TNDGRCTLPEVLENY
+268 TNDGKCTLSEVLENY
-283 TFENI
+283 TFDNI

-311 NLETIKSLQPDARI
+311 NLETIRSLQQDARI

-357 SFANGSDIFY
+357 SFANGTDIFY

>member
-1 MKKKSNGC
+1 
-9 PLFIMI
+9 MI
-15 ILSVVAVMTIGLSL
+15 IISVIAAMAIGLAL
-29 CVWGDYTL
+29 GVWGDYTL
-37 KAEWDR
+37 KVEWDR
-43 PVFASVILGEKKDGE
+43 PVFSSVVLGEKKDSE
-58 LKQVVQTPI
+58 IKQAVKTPI
-67 DDSAALDVMSDD
+67 DDSDALDVMAD
-79 GSADTVGVAADG
+79 GVSEDTANDALDVNDNVNGSEENKDSEGDGDSADPQVIITDVDADDDS
-91 NDNEN
+91 NDSAEGEN
-96 VGIDNGVSGG
+96 
-106 SGDNG
+106 
-111 GLTGGEDNEDVEGF
+111 
-125 GDDPDHMVNITNG
+125 
-138 DTTGASDDTIEVD
+138 SDKSAI
-151 NADRAGFNDDPM
+151 NDDPM
-163 AGLSRK
+163 AGLNRM
-169 DDIEAVTGKPYVE
+169 DDIEDVTGKPYVE

-211 LSSEYEYK
+211 LSSKYEYK

-238 GLNDYSGWDKAYFA
+238 GLHDYSGWDKAYFA

-257 TVFNMMSETLN
+257 SVFNMMSETLN
-268 TNDGRCTLPEVLENY
+268 TNDGKCTLSEVLENY
-283 TFENI
+283 TFDNI

-311 NLETIKSLQPDARI
+311 NLETIRSLQQDARI

-357 SFANGSDIFY
+357 SFANGTDIFY

>member
-1 MKKKSNGC
+1 
-9 PLFIMI
+9 MI
-15 ILSVVAVMTIGLSL
+15 IISVIAAMAIGLAL
-29 CVWGDYTL
+29 GVWGDYTL
-37 KAEWDR
+37 KVEWDR
-43 PVFASVILGEKKDGE
+43 PVFSSVVLGEKKDSE
-58 LKQVVQTPI
+58 IKQAVKTPI
-67 DDSAALDVMSDD
+67 DDSDALDVMADGVSEDTADD
-79 GSADTVGVAADG
+79 ALDVNDNVNGSEENKDSEGDGDSADPQVIITDVDADDDS
-91 NDNEN
+91 NDSAEGEN
-96 VGIDNGVSGG
+96 
-106 SGDNG
+106 
-111 GLTGGEDNEDVEGF
+111 
-125 GDDPDHMVNITNG
+125 
-138 DTTGASDDTIEVD
+138 SDKS
-151 NADRAGFNDDPM
+151 ALNDDPM
-163 AGLSRK
+163 AGLNRM
-169 DDIEAVTGKPYVE
+169 DDIEDVTGKPYVE

-211 LSSEYEYK
+211 LSSKYEYK

-238 GLNDYSGWDKAYFA
+238 GLHDYSGWDKAHFA

-257 TVFNMMSETLN
+257 SVFNMMSETLN
-268 TNDGRCTLPEVLENY
+268 TNDGKCTLSEVLENY
-283 TFENI
+283 TFDNI

-311 NLETIKSLQPDARI
+311 NLETIRSLQQDARI

-357 SFANGSDIFY
+357 SFANGTDIFY

>member
-1 MKKKSNGC
+1 
-9 PLFIMI
+9 MI
-15 ILSVVAVMTIGLSL
+15 ILSVIAAMAIGLAL
-29 CVWGDYTL
+29 GVWGDYTL
-37 KAEWDR
+37 KVEWDR
-43 PVFASVILGEKKDGE
+43 PVFSSVVLGEKKDSE
-58 LKQVVQTPI
+58 IKQAVKTPI
-67 DDSAALDVMSDD
+67 DDSDALAVMADGVSEDTANDALDVNDNVNGSEENKDSEGD
-79 GSADTVGVAADG
+79 GDSADPQVIITDVDADDDS
-91 NDNEN
+91 NDSAEGEN
-96 VGIDNGVSGG
+96 
-106 SGDNG
+106 
-111 GLTGGEDNEDVEGF
+111 
-125 GDDPDHMVNITNG
+125 
-138 DTTGASDDTIEVD
+138 SDKS
-151 NADRAGFNDDPM
+151 ALNDDPM
-163 AGLSRK
+163 AGLNRM
-169 DDIEAVTGKPYVE
+169 DDIEDVTGKPYVE

-211 LSSEYEYK
+211 LSSKYEYK

-238 GLNDYSGWDKAYFA
+238 GLHDYSGWDKAYFA

-257 TVFNMMSETLN
+257 SVFNMMSETLN
-268 TNDGRCTLPEVLENY
+268 TNDGKCTLSEVLENY
-283 TFENI
+283 TFDNI

-311 NLETIKSLQPDARI
+311 NLETIRSLQQDARI

-357 SFANGSDIFY
+357 SFANGTDIFY

>member
-1 MKKKSNGC
+1 
-9 PLFIMI
+9 MI
-15 ILSVVAVMTIGLSL
+15 ILSVIAAMAIGLAL
-29 CVWGDYTL
+29 GVWGDYTL

-43 PVFASVILGEKKDGE
+43 PVFSSVVLGEKKDSE
-58 LKQVVQTPI
+58 IKQAVKTPI
-67 DDSAALDVMSDD
+67 DASDALDVMADGVSEDTANDALDVNDNVNGSEENKYSEGDD
-79 GSADTVGVAADG
+79 DSADPQV
-91 NDNEN
+91 
-96 VGIDNGVSGG
+96 I
-106 SGDNG
+106 
-111 GLTGGEDNEDVEGF
+111 
-125 GDDPDHMVNITNG
+125 ITNVDADDDSNDSAEG
-138 DTTGASDDTIEVD
+138 ENSDKSGI
-151 NADRAGFNDDPM
+151 NDDPM
-163 AGLSRK
+163 AGLNRM
-169 DDIEAVTGKPYVE
+169 DDIEDVTGKPYVE

-211 LSSEYEYK
+211 LSSKYEYK

-238 GLNDYSGWDKAYFA
+238 GLHDYSGWDKAYFA

-257 TVFNMMSETLN
+257 SVFNMMSETLN
-268 TNDGRCTLPEVLENY
+268 TNDGKCTLSEVLENY
-283 TFENI
+283 TFDNI

-311 NLETIKSLQPDARI
+311 NLETIRSLQQDARI

-357 SFANGSDIFY
+357 SFANGTDIFY

-390 HLIAKYYYLWTDF
+390 HLIPK
-403 MCSHGY
+403 

>member
-15 ILSVVAVMTIGLSL
+15 IISVIAAMAIGLAL
-29 CVWGDYTL
+29 GVWGDYTL
-37 KAEWDR
+37 KVEWDR
-43 PVFASVILGEKKDGE
+43 PVFSSVVLGEKKE
-58 LKQVVQTPI
+58 SEPKQVVQMPI
-67 DDSAALDVMSDD
+67 DDSDALDVMAD
-79 GSADTVGVAADG
+79 GVSEDTANDALDVNDNVNGSEENKDSEGDGDSADPQV
-91 NDNEN
+91 
-96 VGIDNGVSGG
+96 I
-106 SGDNG
+106 
-111 GLTGGEDNEDVEGF
+111 
-125 GDDPDHMVNITNG
+125 ITNVDADDDSNDSAEG
-138 DTTGASDDTIEVD
+138 ENSDKS
-151 NADRAGFNDDPM
+151 ALNDDPM
-163 AGLSRK
+163 AGLNRM
-169 DDIEAVTGKPYVE
+169 DDIEDVTGKPYVE

-211 LSSEYEYK
+211 LSSKYEYK

-238 GLNDYSGWDKAYFA
+238 GLHDYSGWDKAYFA

-257 TVFNMMSETLN
+257 SVFNMMSETLN
-268 TNDGRCTLPEVLENY
+268 TNDGKCTLSEVLENY
-283 TFENI
+283 TFDNI

-311 NLETIKSLQPDARI
+311 NLETIRSLQQDARI

-357 SFANGSDIFY
+357 SFANGTDIFY

>member
-15 ILSVVAVMTIGLSL
+15 ILSVIAAMAIGLAL
-29 CVWGDYTL
+29 GVWGDYTL
-37 KAEWDR
+37 KVEWDR
-43 PVFASVILGEKKDGE
+43 PVFSSVVLGEKKDSE
-58 LKQVVQTPI
+58 IKQAVKTPI
-67 DDSAALDVMSDD
+67 DDSDALDVMADGVSEDTANDALDVNDNVNESEENNDSEGDD
-79 GSADTVGVAADG
+79 DSAD
-91 NDNEN
+91 
-96 VGIDNGVSGG
+96 
-106 SGDNG
+106 
-111 GLTGGEDNEDVEGF
+111 
-125 GDDPDHMVNITNG
+125 PQVNITNVDADDDSNDSAEG
-138 DTTGASDDTIEVD
+138 ENSDKS
-151 NADRAGFNDDPM
+151 ALNDDPM
-163 AGLSRK
+163 AGLNRM
-169 DDIEAVTGKPYVE
+169 DDIEDVTGKPYVE

-211 LSSEYEYK
+211 LSSKYEYK

-238 GLNDYSGWDKAYFA
+238 GLHDYSGWDKAYFA

-257 TVFNMMSETLN
+257 SVFNMMSETLN
-268 TNDGRCTLPEVLENY
+268 TNDGKCTLSEVLENY
-283 TFENI
+283 TFDNI

-311 NLETIKSLQPDARI
+311 NLETIRSLQQDARI

-357 SFANGSDIFY
+357 SFANGTDIFY

>member
-15 ILSVVAVMTIGLSL
+15 IISVIAAMAIGLAL
-29 CVWGDYTL
+29 GVWGDYTL
-37 KAEWDR
+37 KVEWDR
-43 PVFASVILGEKKDGE
+43 PVFSSVVLGEKKDSE
-58 LKQVVQTPI
+58 IKQAVKTPI
-67 DDSAALDVMSDD
+67 DDSDALDVMADGVSEDTADD
-79 GSADTVGVAADG
+79 ALDVNDNVNGSEENKDSEGDGDSADPQVIITDVDADDDS
-91 NDNEN
+91 NDSAEGEN
-96 VGIDNGVSGG
+96 
-106 SGDNG
+106 
-111 GLTGGEDNEDVEGF
+111 
-125 GDDPDHMVNITNG
+125 
-138 DTTGASDDTIEVD
+138 SDKS
-151 NADRAGFNDDPM
+151 ALNDDPM
-163 AGLSRK
+163 AGLNRM
-169 DDIEAVTGKPYVE
+169 DDIEDVTGKPYVE

-211 LSSEYEYK
+211 LSSKYEYK

-238 GLNDYSGWDKAYFA
+238 GLHDYSGWDKAYFA

-257 TVFNMMSETLN
+257 SVFNMMSETLN
-268 TNDGRCTLPEVLENY
+268 TNDGKCTLSEVLENY
-283 TFENI
+283 TFDNI

-311 NLETIKSLQPDARI
+311 NLETIRSLQQDARI

-357 SFANGSDIFY
+357 SFANGTDIFY

-403 MCSHGY
+403 MCCHGY

>member
-15 ILSVVAVMTIGLSL
+15 IISVIAAMAIGLAL
-29 CVWGDYTL
+29 GVWGDYTL
-37 KAEWDR
+37 KVEWDR
-43 PVFASVILGEKKDGE
+43 PVFSSVVLGEKKDSE
-58 LKQVVQTPI
+58 IKQAVKTPI
-67 DDSAALDVMSDD
+67 DDSDALDVMAD
-79 GSADTVGVAADG
+79 GVSEDTANDALDVNDNVNGSEENKDSEGDGDSADPQV
-91 NDNEN
+91 
-96 VGIDNGVSGG
+96 I
-106 SGDNG
+106 
-111 GLTGGEDNEDVEGF
+111 
-125 GDDPDHMVNITNG
+125 ITNVDADDDSIDSAEG
-138 DTTGASDDTIEVD
+138 ENSDKS
-151 NADRAGFNDDPM
+151 ALNDDPM
-163 AGLSRK
+163 AGLNRM
-169 DDIEAVTGKPYVE
+169 DDIEDVTGKPYVE

-211 LSSEYEYK
+211 LSSKYEYK

-238 GLNDYSGWDKAYFA
+238 GLHDYSGWDKAYFA

-257 TVFNMMSETLN
+257 SVFNMMSETLN
-268 TNDGRCTLPEVLENY
+268 TNDGKCTLSEVLENY
-283 TFENI
+283 TFDNI

-311 NLETIKSLQPDARI
+311 NLETIRSLQQDARI

-357 SFANGSDIFY
+357 SFANGTDIFY

>member
-1 MKKKSNGC
+1 
-9 PLFIMI
+9 MI
-15 ILSVVAVMTIGLSL
+15 IISVIAAMAIGLAL
-29 CVWGDYTL
+29 GVWGDYTL
-37 KAEWDR
+37 KVEWDR
-43 PVFASVILGEKKDGE
+43 PVFSSVVLGEKKDSE
-58 LKQVVQTPI
+58 IKQAVKTPI
-67 DDSAALDVMSDD
+67 DDSDALDVMAD
-79 GSADTVGVAADG
+79 GVSEDTANDALDVNDNVNGSEENKDSEGDGDSADPQV
-91 NDNEN
+91 
-96 VGIDNGVSGG
+96 I
-106 SGDNG
+106 
-111 GLTGGEDNEDVEGF
+111 
-125 GDDPDHMVNITNG
+125 ITNVDADDDSNDSAEG
-138 DTTGASDDTIEVD
+138 ENSDKSAI
-151 NADRAGFNDDPM
+151 NDDPM
-163 AGLSRK
+163 AGLNRM
-169 DDIEAVTGKPYVE
+169 DDIEDVTGKPYVE

-211 LSSEYEYK
+211 LSSKYEYK

-238 GLNDYSGWDKAYFA
+238 GLHDYSGWDKAYFA

-257 TVFNMMSETLN
+257 SVFNMMSETLN
-268 TNDGRCTLPEVLENY
+268 TNDGKCTLSEVLENY
-283 TFENI
+283 TFDNI

-311 NLETIKSLQPDARI
+311 NLETIRSLQQDARI

-357 SFANGSDIFY
+357 SFANGTDIFY